1 MLGKKCKKSVSDFY
15 CESCDYFTSVKQH
28 YEKHL
33 ATDKHKVLVD
43 ASVNASTK
51 CKSDFSEEKKE
62 YKCICGKSY
71 PHDSSYYRHK
81 KKCKEINK
89 LSTEDSTVTIA
100 KEEYI
105 KLLSNPEL
113 IYKLFEQNMQ
123 LQNSLVDVCKQSGS
137 HNNTNANNNNT
148 NTNTN
153 SNHINSNNKTA
164 FNLNFFLNETCK
176 NAMNLSDF
184 VEAVIP
190 TLDELETTGRL
201 GNSEGVSKI
210 ILTRLREIEKEL
222 RPLHCSDGKREV
234 FYVKEN
240 NIWNKE
246 AEEKPL
252 LIKAIKQITQQN
264 IRNILDWKEQYPDC
278 TDSESCKND
287 LYLKI
292 TLNAMPGGTKEE
304 TERNIQKIISNI
316 AKCTQIERD

>member
-1 MLGKKCKKSVSDFY
+1 MIHFSPQKTPPIFI
-15 CESCDYFTSVKQH
+15 CESCDFYTSNKKD
-28 YEKHL
+28 YSRHL
-33 ATDKHKVLVD
+33 DTAKHKKIQNDTLLAPKPEKVYE
-43 ASVNASTK
+43 
-51 CKSDFSEEKKE
+51 CK
-62 YKCICGKSY
+62 CGKSY
-71 PHDSSYYRHK
+71 KHSSNFYRHRK
-81 KKCKEINK
+81 ICKEMGKIN
-89 LSTEDSTVTIA
+89 LNNINEDSVTIA

-123 LQNSLVDVCKQSGS
+123 LQNSLIDVCKQSGS

-148 NTNTN
+148 NNN

-176 NAMNLSDF
+176 NAMNLSEF
-184 VEAVIP
+184 VDAVIP

-210 ILTRLREIEKEL
+210 ISTRLREIEKEL

-234 FYVKEN
+234 FYIKEN

-252 LIKAIKQITQQN
+252 LIKAIKQITWKN
-264 IRNILDWKEQYPDC
+264 IKNILEWKEKYPGC
-278 TDSESCKND
+278 TDSDSSKND
-287 LYLKI
+287 IYLKI
-292 TLNAMPGGTKEE
+292 TLNAMSGGTEEE
-304 TERNIQKIISNI
+304 TTKNINKIISNI
-316 AKCTQIERD
+316 AKYTQIERD